1 MKAVPQTYWRKTR
14 RLTLQLL
21 LVWFLVTFVFTW
33 FASELNTYSFLGF
46 PLGFYMA
53 AQGAILVYLVI
64 IWVYNHRMKKLDRE
78 FSIEQE

>member
-14 RLTLQLL
+14 LLTLQLL

-33 FASELNTYSFLGF
+33 FASELNAYSFLGF

-53 AQGAILVYLVI
+53 AQGAILAYLVI
-64 IWVYNHRMKKLDRE
+64 IWAYNHRMKKLDRE